1 MSVDV
6 LPVVLCGMSP
16 KRTRGSVI
24 WTYQDKR
31 KKRNETVHVD
41 LVKLRD
47 ELRFGPLKFGVE
59 HFVAFCML
67 TGTDFVFK
75 NWCFYY
81 FGVKELLAVLQK
93 HPEFVTALQAQNS
106 ALVEKAIQ
114 KMVLWLLSCKLNR
127 KNEFKPYG
135 GVRDVYQEPLV
146 RASMHLV
153 KQHRIPDTQAMA
165 ETVEM
170 MMFNYKYWVNQK
182 WNGLPQISPRCL
194 KRQCPD
200 TQSNT
205 DNNTNTE
212 TVSNT
217 DASNKKPK
225 TQNNLLVEPANPE

>member
-1 MSVDV
+1 M
-6 LPVVLCGMSP
+6 
-16 KRTRGSVI
+16 I

-31 KKRNETVHVD
+31 QKRNETVHVD

-67 TGTDFVFK
+67 AGTDFVVK

-81 FGVKELLAVLQK
+81 FGVRELLVVLQK
-93 HPEFVTALQAQNS
+93 HPEFVNALQAQD
-106 ALVEKAIQ
+106 ATLVEKAIQ
-114 KMVLWLLSCKLNR
+114 KMVFWLLSCKLNR
-127 KNEFKPYG
+127 KSDFTPYG

-153 KQHRIPDTQAMA
+153 KQHRIPDTQTLNEA
-165 ETVEM
+165 VEM
-170 MMFNYKYWVNQK
+170 MLFNYKYWVNQK
-182 WNGLPQISPRCL
+182 WNGLPQSSPRCT

-205 DNNTNTE
+205 NSEEVNNTE
-212 TVSNT
+212 PP
-217 DASNKKPK
+217 NKKQK
-225 TQNNLLVEPANPE
+225 TQDNLLVEPVNPE